1 MIQQRTC
8 SHRLSELYSEI
19 ILDGSFKEEYTN
31 QESFYLEIYYV
42 TIFRNSTFKVK
53 LLILD
58 KENQNIV
65 FENIC
70 GSTIILFNDLKRDVF
85 LYSIDVEY
93 STIKKFANPLL
104 SNGLIE
110 ETLSQKHQFLHLSK
124 RINDIVLKDEMLYF
138 SVNIIGAIVEEDKKI
153 RIELSKDKDY
163 LTAIDKLSDDLVLQ
177 EISSLI
183 GINTKDL
190 KESKR
195 DNFLGKTAAYY
206 GAFAPSV
213 SIIDKSLNR
222 KNTILIQVYDDYY
235 MEKIAYLIDY
245 SQGITK
251 QLHPPYLIEASRYY
265 LLIKP
270 LYAYN
275 TYSDFKLLRLKDLKE
290 FDLLKAINPKTLG
303 ITEENAYKY
312 SIGDFEL
319 IEFQNDD
326 VLLIDNFEFSCQN
339 LFLGKITPNLETKES
354 PSFKSL
360 IPIKGNYFD
369 GYALEIHTIKSTLK
383 EDGSFDTLR
392 TDLGELIYKLKYNFD
407 KSVIEIIA
415 QRCAKTIID
424 IFPNIDVIIPSPP
437 SNLNRPFQP
446 VFELAL
452 RISELIKI
460 PVDLKFIEKLPT
472 EQIKTLSNQ
481 EDRNIVLERAITIK
495 DKKYKDKS
503 ILLFDDLFRSGDT
516 LNAIAK
522 KLKCEGEVNSIKAL
536 CVTKTR
542 TKR

>member
-1 MIQQRTC
+1 MNQRTC
-8 SHRLSELYSEI
+8 SHRISELYSEI
-19 ILDGSFKEEYTN
+19 ILVGRFKEEYTK
-31 QESFYLEIYYV
+31 QESFYSENYYV

-53 LLILD
+53 LLIIE

-70 GSTIILFNDLKRDVF
+70 DSTIILFSDLKSDVF

-93 STIKKFANPLL
+93 STIKKFVNPLL

-124 RINDIVLKDEMLYF
+124 RIIDIVLKDEMLYF

-153 RIELSKDKDY
+153 RIELSKDKNY
-163 LTAIDKLSDDLVLQ
+163 LTAIDKLSDDIVLQ

-183 GINTKDL
+183 GINTEDL
-190 KESKR
+190 KEIKR
-195 DNFLGKTAAYY
+195 DNFLGKIAKYY

-213 SIIDKSLNR
+213 SIIDKTLNR

-235 MEKIAYLIDY
+235 MEEIAYLIDY

-251 QLHPPYLIEASRYY
+251 QLHPPYLIEKNKYY

-275 TYSDFKLLRLKDLKE
+275 TYSDFKIIRLKDLEE
-290 FDLLKAINPKTLG
+290 FDLLKAINPEALG

-326 VLLIDNFEFSCQN
+326 VLLIDSFEFSCQN
-339 LFLGKITPNLETKES
+339 LFSGKIAPNLETKES

-360 IPIKGNYFD
+360 IPINGNYFD
-369 GYALEIHTIKSTLK
+369 GYALEIHTIKCTLK

-392 TDLGELIYKLKYNFD
+392 TNLGELIYKLKYNFD
-407 KSVIEIIA
+407 KSAIEIIA
-415 QRCAKTIID
+415 HRCAKTIID

-446 VFELAL
+446 VYELAAK
-452 RISELIKI
+452 ISELTKI
-460 PVDLKFIEKLPT
+460 PVDIDFIKKLPT
-472 EQIKTLSNQ
+472 EQIKTLSDK
-481 EDRNIVLERAITIK
+481 EARNIVLERAISIK
-495 DKKYKDKS
+495 GKKYEGKD

-522 KLKCEGEVNSIKAL
+522 KLISEGCVNSIKAL

-542 TKR
+542 IKK